1 METESK
7 QQRLP
12 GMKFKTSRFGE
23 IEFPEEVIMTFPEG
37 VLGFPNDRRYIL
49 LEHDAEGSPFKWLQS
64 LDSPD
69 LAFIIVDPLFITPR
83 YKLEIDVDTARLI
96 GTDNQEACAVMSI
109 VNVPHEAPIRMTANL
124 KAPLVVN
131 VETRA
136 GRQVIMGS
144 NVHGISTPIFV
155 DLTNGSKSGAH
166 KEPALR

>member
-1 METESK
+1 
-7 QQRLP
+7 
-12 GMKFKTSRFGE
+12 
-23 IEFPEEVIMTFPEG
+23 
-37 VLGFPNDRRYIL
+37 LGFPNDRRYIL
-49 LEHDAEGSPFKWLQS
+49 LEHDAEESPFKWLQS

-83 YKLEIDVDTARLI
+83 YSLEIDVDTARLI
-96 GTDNQEACAVMSI
+96 GTNKQEACAVMSI

-131 VETRA
+131 VETRT

-144 NVHGISTPIFV
+144 SAHNISAPVFTE
-155 DLTNGSKSGAH
+155 LTNGSKPAAR